1 MIIKLFKANGITVVN
16 VVRKQE
22 QVELLKKDHGAEYV
36 LNSSDENFDKDLY
49 ELSTKLGCSVGL
61 ECVAGDMP
69 GRILQVLSRGG
80 VLISYGQLSEKK
92 IGPINPVVLI
102 FKH

>member
-22 QVELLKKDHGAEYV
+22 QVDLLKNDHGAEYV

-49 ELSTKLGCSVGL
+49 ELS
-61 ECVAGDMP
+61 
-69 GRILQVLSRGG
+69 
-80 VLISYGQLSEKK
+80 
-92 IGPINPVVLI
+92 
-102 FKH
+102 